1 MNDQVSF
8 RAALKEK
15 WKYMWYTVSHPMDGY
30 YWIRHRE
37 RGSIPLALV
46 MIMLFS
52 FSFSANRLLAS
63 FVVNDKN
70 PRGIDSFYEVLGVLA
85 FFLLLSVSNWSV
97 TCLMGGEGRMKDIV
111 IALGYGTAPITVM
124 VIAAT
129 IVSQAV
135 ADNERAFYYIM
146 LIAGIGYGAIMMLI
160 GIMQVHNYTMGK
172 TLLTLFLTFVAL
184 LIIIFLILLLANMLS
199 MVGLFFQ
206 SIYTEIF
213 FRL

>member
-1 MNDQVSF
+1 MD
-8 RAALKEK
+8 K
-15 WKYMWYTVSHPMDGY
+15 WKYMWHTVSHPMDGY
-30 YWIRHRE
+30 YWIRHRGY
-37 RGSIPLALV
+37 GSVPLALL

-97 TCLMGGEGRMKDIV
+97 TCLMGGEGRMKDII
-111 IALGYGTAPITVM
+111 IAFGYGTVPITVM
-124 VIAAT
+124 VLAAT

-135 ADNERAFYYIM
+135 ADNERVFYYIM
-146 LIAGIGYGAIMMLI
+146 LVAGIGYGAIMMLI

-172 TLLTLFLTFVAL
+172 TLLTLVLNFIAL

-199 MVGLFFQ
+199 MVGLFFN